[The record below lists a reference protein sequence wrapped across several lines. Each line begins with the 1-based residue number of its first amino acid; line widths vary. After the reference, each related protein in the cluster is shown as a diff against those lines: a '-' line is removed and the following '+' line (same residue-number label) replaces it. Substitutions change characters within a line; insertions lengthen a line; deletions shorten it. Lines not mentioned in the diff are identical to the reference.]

1 MKKDT
6 LHPIHRFYDLAT
18 DKLQIS
24 TTKIKMTVPASQL
37 KQLSNYLDPVIK
49 AQYLTQESKLH
60 KYFFS
65 EYGDALKNMESAT
78 PQDLSYRVD
87 VRFVDLNGI
96 MLGIRHSYSESDR
109 LIKYSKREHSPI
121 SSKPSDLI
129 QLGTPHLYE
138 VYEKKSGLVRDDS
151 EGKYTENINWWN
163 RGSEGMEVIKKS
175 ISGSSFSVR
184 DQLELDVTWENR
196 DDFWLY
202 CTSIDPKLSY
212 ERKEQMEKT
221 DPEYDFMTKIENPA
235 AFAEQ
240 LGHDFGKQIES
251 GKDLKCNILGLY
263 ILFSELS
270 RVHNRGS
277 GFFIVVDHG
286 PVIYLDR
293 EEKQEFINYAS
304 ERTDLPVIL
313 FVKDLKYELQ
323 QEYRFVIKVAGHSPK
338 KDNFCLKVSEDI
350 RKLMLPV

>member
-1 MKKDT
+1 MKEDT
-6 LHPIHRFYDLAT
+6 LHPIHRFYDLAA
-18 DKLQIS
+18 DKSIIS
-24 TTKIKMTVPASQL
+24 TATMKSTFSPTQL
-37 KQLSNYLDPVIK
+37 KQLPNHLGSVIE
-49 AQYLTQESKLH
+49 ALNTTRGSKLH
-60 KYFFS
+60 KHFFY

-96 MLGIRHSYSESDR
+96 MPGVRHSYSESDG
-109 LIKYSKREHSPI
+109 LIKYSKKEHSPI

-129 QLGTPHLYE
+129 QLGTPNLYKD
-138 VYEKKSGLVRDDS
+138 YEKDSGLVGDDL
-151 EGKYTENINWWN
+151 EGKYKEHLNWWKQ
-163 RGSEGMEVIKKS
+163 GSEKMEVIKKS

-184 DQLELDVTWENR
+184 NQLELDVTWESR

-212 ERKEQMEKT
+212 QRKGQMEKT

-251 GKDLKCNILGLY
+251 GKDLKCNIPGLY
-263 ILFSELS
+263 ICFSELS
-270 RVHNRGS
+270 RGHNRGS
-277 GFFIVVDHG
+277 GPFIVVDHG

-293 EEKQEFINYAS
+293 KKQEFINYAS
-304 ERTDLPVIL
+304 ERTDLPVIS